1 MNIFVQDS
9 QIVAETEGVLFT
21 TMQQGPVES
30 LHQLRNAGNNTINYR
45 FQEYNGATWT
55 DLDVLGTD
63 VNNTLV
69 PNQVRHIKV
78 VASNPQVRLVGNASG
93 GSMLEFSIT
102 RYHARTSGGLVP
114 VLNL

>member
-9 QIVAETEGVLFT
+9 QIVAETEGVLFNT
-21 TMQQGPVES
+21 IQQGPVEM
-30 LHQLRNAGNNTINYR
+30 LVQLRNAGSNTINYR
-45 FQEYNGATWT
+45 FQENNGVNWV

-69 PNQVRHIKV
+69 ASQVRHIKV
-78 VASNPQVRLVGNASG
+78 MGSNPQVRLVGNASG

-102 RYHARTSGGLVP
+102 RYHARVSGGTVP